1 MRSDLGK
8 EVLRRAFLGEQ
19 ASFGSSWKQSPI
31 MPIIQGFV
39 SAPSGVV
46 YEGDVVSKA
55 TTGHVPSDSNH
66 RVQASIDNRE
76 MAQALTVAV
85 HRCLSRKTKHSESY
99 GRKMGQKHEREK
111 IASSRP
117 HR

>member
-1 MRSDLGK
+1 
-8 EVLRRAFLGEQ
+8 
-19 ASFGSSWKQSPI
+19 

-39 SAPSGVV
+39 SALSGLV

-66 RVQASIDNRE
+66 RVQASIDNRDGPGVDSGC
-76 MAQALTVAV
+76 AC
-85 HRCLSRKTKHSESY
+85 RCPSPQTKHGEIY
-99 GRKMGQKHEREK
+99 GRKIAKKHRRD
-111 IASSRP
+111 ITSSRP